1 MPKGKPADVVFACIR
16 KKQSILFIALF
27 LNLLFFIYIAFI
39 QNKLPVYGSK
49 TLRDERINIK
59 QTQPGELQEV
69 TIVIREFEDF
79 ENSLIEDILHYK
91 TILGDFVNILIVADK
106 QPYPPLRLN
115 LTANVKLINLN
126 FDINRPALSLHTRSI
141 ISTQYVLILQDGCR
155 IANLSNLRSC
165 VQQFSSQ
172 NLVKAYAIQ
181 TGGNKLSC
189 PGMEIDR
196 KRWTV
201 RIEDFTG
208 VEGLCDFVSG
218 DQAILIKSSD
228 LEQLPSPFSRPLQNA
243 LYFQFTFKKWKTL
256 VYEKPIFFPRKQF
269 QDPMS
274 QYQHKQL
281 EKTRLATTYNK
292 FGIRQIIHNKI
303 KSEYIGCTKDTER
316 CYASIIS
323 DVPDYIYENK
333 WTPPCCLKAIRET
346 ALHVFNILEKNSV
359 RYWLEGGSLLGAARH
374 NDIIPWDYDV
384 DLGIYEEDI
393 KNCEHIL
400 KAKEGQYVD
409 EEGFVWEKGLEGDF
423 VRVQYSDI
431 NRNHVDIFP
440 FYSKSG
446 IMTKNTWF
454 KSHRQDTE
462 FPEHYLI
469 PLTKISFIGRN
480 VSAPNNVKDFLE
492 LKFGKGVIQ
501 NPQYPNAKPV
511 Y

>member
-115 LTANVKLINLN
+115 LTAYVKLINLN

-454 KSHRQDTE
+454 KTHRQDTE